1 MSESFRKKIVFASL
15 PLAIIWALFNYPSK
29 KNQTQAPATEAA
41 VSTESQAMATP
52 IQAQVTAPV
61 AIDVEAKRREPWG
74 SDPFRSSVNPG
85 RAPADPSE
93 SSSLSWVLA
102 GIIYNEQNPIAFVN
116 RHMVGV
122 GDRVGSATV
131 TAIDR
136 ESVTLEYQGRTITLK
151 LHKG

>member
-1 MSESFRKKIVFASL
+1 MSESLRKKIVFASL

-29 KNQTQAPATEAA
+29 KNQTQAPATMAA
-41 VSTESQAMATP
+41 ISAESQATATSV
-52 IQAQVTAPV
+52 QTQVKAPV
-61 AIDVEAKRREPWG
+61 AIDVDARRREPWG
-74 SDPFRSSVNPG
+74 SDPFRSSVNHG
-85 RAPADPSE
+85 RAPVDQSE
-93 SSSLSWVLA
+93 TNALSWVLA
-102 GIIYNEQNPIAFVN
+102 GIIYNEQNPMAFVN